1 MAFCANC
8 GQTLEQGSDF
18 CGGCGTRQGAGAPT
32 PPPPVATPPPG
43 NGGYQTGPGG
53 LPPEPA
59 MWDFQRNVIP
69 IGEQLVS
76 ALGLQAAGGFGAIVA
91 RIIRGT
97 FLSPRVAR
105 EVAVDEG
112 GTGAALT
119 ALLFVNL
126 PNLIV
131 SLLTLGAAFR
141 FGAFAAVV
149 TLVVGIAAIVGS
161 SFILSVLSKP
171 ILGVALSFGQ
181 LLRPLCYVQGAN
193 LLAFIPLVGIL
204 LGLWNLVAATAAIRS
219 ISGADTGKAIVFL
232 LVGAVIVAAGMMVL
246 SPILLAMFAFMR

>member
-8 GQTLEQGSDF
+8 GATLDEGAVF
-18 CGGCGTRQGAGAPT
+18 CGGCGTRQGGPAAT
-32 PPPPVATPPPG
+32 PPPIVATPPQSS
-43 NGGYQTGPGG
+43 GYQAYDGG

-59 MWDFQRNVIP
+59 MWDFQRSVIP
-69 IGEQLVS
+69 LGEQLVS
-76 ALGLQAAGGFGAIVA
+76 ALGLQSATGFGAIIA
-91 RIIRGT
+91 RILRGT

-105 EVAVDEG
+105 EAAQDEA
-112 GTGAALT
+112 GTGTALT

-126 PNLIV
+126 PNLLV

-149 TLVVGIAAIVGS
+149 TLAVGIAAIIGS
-161 SFILSVLSKP
+161 SFILSLLSKP

-204 LGLWNLVAATAAIRS
+204 LGLWNLVAATAAVRS

-232 LVGAVIVAAGMMVL
+232 LVGALIVAVGMAVV